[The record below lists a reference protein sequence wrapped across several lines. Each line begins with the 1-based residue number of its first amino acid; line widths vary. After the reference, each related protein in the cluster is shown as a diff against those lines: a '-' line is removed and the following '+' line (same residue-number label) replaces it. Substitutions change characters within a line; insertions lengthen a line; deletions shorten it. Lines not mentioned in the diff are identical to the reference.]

1 MGLLGTT
8 TQESYYNI
16 SQSFSGNGTLKV
28 FELLTTSFDPL
39 PTSENQFNVFING
52 RQITS
57 SNYTYSSPNLTFTN
71 TNVDAEVQE
80 SDGAPK
86 NGLAVVVKQ
95 IDTTERYGNYQ
106 YVKMRDIINNFMVAY
121 VGENKIIQKASR
133 SLVGFHAQRGI
144 QEFSYDV
151 LRSEKSQEIELP
163 PSLQMILPHDYVNY
177 VKLSWVEN
185 ETGLEHTLYPVSKT
199 GNPKALLQDAD
210 YNYLFDQSTGELLTA
225 ENSDSWTKYS
235 TNTTDDA
242 TRDRRTQ
249 EELHDVYIG
258 QRYGIDPQY
267 AQNNGSFFI
276 DNTRGKIHFSSNLG
290 GKIIVLRYISDSLGT
305 DDEMQVHKFA
315 EEALYKHIAY
325 SILSTS
331 ANIVPGIAAQFK
343 KERFAAMRNAKLRL
357 SNLKSEEIT
366 QIMRGKSKQI
376 KH

>member
-16 SQSFSGNGTLKV
+16 SQSFSGNGTAKV
-28 FELLTTSFDPL
+28 FQLLTTSFDPL
-39 PTSENQFNVFING
+39 PTNENQFNVFING
-52 RQITS
+52 RQISS

-71 TNVDAEVQE
+71 TNVDDEVQE

-86 NGLAVVVKQ
+86 NGLSVVVKQ
-95 IDTTERYGNYQ
+95 IDTTESYGNYQ

-121 VGENKIIQKASR
+121 VGENKIISKASR

-177 VKLSWVEN
+177 VKLSWTEN
-185 ETGLEHTLYPVSKT
+185 ETGIEHTLYPATKT

-210 YNYLFDQSTGELLTA
+210 YNYIFDQSTGKLLTA
-225 ENSDSWTKYS
+225 ENSDTWTKYS

-258 QRYGIDPQY
+258 QRYGIDPQF
-267 AQNNGSFFI
+267 AQNNGSFFV
-276 DNTRGKIHFSSNLG
+276 DNTRGKIHFSSNLS

-331 ANIVPGIAAQFK
+331 ANMVPGIAAQFK

-366 QIMRGKSKQI
+366 QVMRGKSKHI

>member
-16 SQSFSGNGTLKV
+16 SQSFSGNGTAKV
-28 FELLTTSFDPL
+28 FQLLTTSFDPL
-39 PTSENQFNVFING
+39 PTNENQFNVFING
-52 RQITS
+52 RQISS

-71 TNVDAEVQE
+71 TNVDDEVQE

-95 IDTTERYGNYQ
+95 IDTTESYGNYQ

-121 VGENKIIQKASR
+121 VGENKIIPKVSR

-144 QEFSYDV
+144 QEFSYDI

-177 VKLSWVEN
+177 VKLSWTEN
-185 ETGLEHTLYPVSKT
+185 ETGI
-199 GNPKALLQDAD
+199 
-210 YNYLFDQSTGELLTA
+210 FDQSTGKLLTA
-225 ENSDSWTKYS
+225 ENSDTWTKYS

-258 QRYGIDPQY
+258 QRYGIDPQF
-267 AQNNGSFFI
+267 AQNNGSFFV
-276 DNTRGKIHFSSNLG
+276 DNTRGKIHFSSNLS

-331 ANIVPGIAAQFK
+331 ANMVPGIAAQFK

-366 QIMRGKSKQI
+366 QVMRGKSKHI

>member
-16 SQSFSGNGTLKV
+16 SQSFSGNGTAKV
-28 FELLTTSFDPL
+28 FQLLTTSFDPL
-39 PTSENQFNVFING
+39 PTNENQFNVFING
-52 RQITS
+52 RQISS

-71 TNVDAEVQE
+71 TNVDDEVQE

-86 NGLAVVVKQ
+86 NGLSVVVKQ
-95 IDTTERYGNYQ
+95 IDTTESYGNYQ
-106 YVKMRDIINNFMVAY
+106 YVKMRDVINNFMVAY
-121 VGENKIIQKASR
+121 VGENKIISKASR

-177 VKLSWVEN
+177 VKLSWTEN
-185 ETGLEHTLYPVSKT
+185 ETGIEHTLYPATKT

-210 YNYLFDQSTGELLTA
+210 YNYIFDQSTGKLLTA
-225 ENSDSWTKYS
+225 ENSDTWTKYS

-258 QRYGIDPQY
+258 QRYGIDPQF
-267 AQNNGSFFI
+267 AQNNGSFFV
-276 DNTRGKIHFSSNLG
+276 DNTRGKIHFSSNLS

-331 ANIVPGIAAQFK
+331 ANMVPGIAAQFK

-366 QIMRGKSKQI
+366 QVMRGKSKHI

>member
-16 SQSFSGNGTLKV
+16 SQSFSGNGTAKV
-28 FELLTTSFDPL
+28 FQLLTTSFDPL
-39 PTSENQFNVFING
+39 PTNENQFNVFING
-52 RQITS
+52 RQISS

-71 TNVDAEVQE
+71 TNVDDEVQE

-95 IDTTERYGNYQ
+95 IDTTESYGNYQ

-121 VGENKIIQKASR
+121 VGENKIISKVSR

-144 QEFSYDV
+144 QEFSYDI

-177 VKLSWVEN
+177 VKLSWTEN
-185 ETGLEHTLYPVSKT
+185 ETGIEHTLYPATKT

-210 YNYLFDQSTGELLTA
+210 YNYIFDQSTGKLLTA
-225 ENSDSWTKYS
+225 ENSDTWTKYS

-258 QRYGIDPQY
+258 QRYGIDPQF
-267 AQNNGSFFI
+267 AQNNGSFFV
-276 DNTRGKIHFSSNLG
+276 DNTRGKIHFSSNLS

-305 DDEMQVHKFA
+305 DDEMRVHKFA
-315 EEALYKHIAY
+315 EEAIYKHIAY

-331 ANIVPGIAAQFK
+331 ANMVPGIAAQFK

-366 QIMRGKSKQI
+366 QVMRGKSKHI